1 MDKEG
6 DPKLL
11 VWTLPTRLFHWTFGT
26 CITLALL
33 SGEGIISMSM
43 EQHMWVGGVALALI
57 LFRLFWGFVAS
68 DYARFDRFSLNIL
81 QLPNYAAQLFRR
93 APTPHAGH
101 SPAGSWSVMLI
112 LIITLTQAVTGLM
125 TSDAIFTEGPLVPFV
140 DNNMVNLATDIH
152 HLVSKL
158 VIGIVILH
166 LLAVFYYEVI
176 CKQRIIGA
184 MITGHKNIEGAPAKT
199 RPAIAVMLLTMAG
212 GLVWLIFAL
221 PQIW

>member
-112 LIITLTQAVTGLM
+112 LTITMTQAVTGLM
-125 TSDAIFTEGPLVPFV
+125 TSDAIFTEGPLVPLLGNDVV
-140 DNNMVNLATDIH
+140 DRATDIH
-152 HLVSKL
+152 HLMSKL
-158 VIGIVILH
+158 VMGIVILH
-166 LLAVFYYEVI
+166 LLAVFYYELI

-184 MITGHKNIEGAPAKT
+184 MITGYKKIEGTAAKA
-199 RPAIAVMLLTMAG
+199 RPASAIILLAIAG
-212 GLVWLIFAL
+212 GLVWLIFTL

>member
-81 QLPNYAAQLFRR
+81 QLPNLCRPIVFG
-93 APTPHAGH
+93 GH
-101 SPAGSWSVMLI
+101 QHRML
-112 LIITLTQAVTGLM
+112 
-125 TSDAIFTEGPLVPFV
+125 
-140 DNNMVNLATDIH
+140 
-152 HLVSKL
+152 
-158 VIGIVILH
+158 
-166 LLAVFYYEVI
+166 
-176 CKQRIIGA
+176 
-184 MITGHKNIEGAPAKT
+184 
-199 RPAIAVMLLTMAG
+199 AIAQPVHG
-212 GLVWLIFAL
+212 R
-221 PQIW
+221 